1 MLWYGYIYYTIF
13 NLVLIVT
20 TLYALRM
27 FLLMSISRANT
38 ILILNKSF
46 LYYTNFILLI
56 ALLVINQSMN
66 YYQDLILITDISC
79 CCCISYIGLFTY
91 DSVVPYTSLSVNLSA
106 VYYYPFVYVFL
117 LVTVLSIIF
126 CLSYNSD
133 ELISFM
139 FYCKIILISGYTIF
153 FTDSI
158 VLFFMAYEMLLIP
171 SFFIL
176 YKFAKTRRCVEAAYL
191 MFFWTQ
197 FGALFLIF
205 GFIYLF
211 IVSDSS
217 LFSVISNTGF
227 TTFEVNFIFIC
238 CLMGFGVKLPIW
250 PFYGW
255 LPKAHV
261 EASTNFSIFLSGVL
275 VKFAFFGLMK
285 CLISVQLEP
294 TFIYVYPFLVV
305 GMVDAVFK
313 LFYQVDLK
321 KLVAYST
328 VVEMHWLTM
337 CIVSGQSNLILA
349 NFCMLI
355 SHALLS
361 TNSFLL
367 VDAVARRF
375 KTRMITEVSGINF
388 LCPKLF
394 IAILINSL
402 IFLGF
407 PGSIF
412 FVSEFLFF
420 SFFFDLFPVMCI
432 FLVLLLYLIAP
443 TFFFRS
449 WVNAMFGKSI
459 WLLRTAPLDLS
470 SRESVLFYGIPYL
483 MYWLGASW
491 QSFIV

>member
-1 MLWYGYIYYTIF
+1 MLWYGYVYYIIF
-13 NLVLIVT
+13 NFFVVMSILYTLKIFLI
-20 TLYALRM
+20 
-27 FLLMSISRANT
+27 MSISRTNT

-46 LYYTNFILLI
+46 LYYTNFILLVG
-56 ALLVINQSMN
+56 LLVLNQSIN
-66 YYQDLILITDISC
+66 YYQDIVLVTGAGQGLDLN
-79 CCCISYIGLFTY
+79 YIGFFSY
-91 DSVVPYTSLSVNLSA
+91 DSYVPYTSLNINLSM
-106 VYYYPFVYVFL
+106 VYYYPFIYVFL
-117 LVTVLSIIF
+117 IITVLSILF

-133 ELISFM
+133 ELISFIL
-139 FYCKIILISGYTIF
+139 YCKVILMSGYTLF

-158 VLFFMAYEMLLIP
+158 ILFFMAYEMLLIP

-176 YKFAKTRRCVEAAYL
+176 YKFAKTRRCVESAYL

-205 GFIYLF
+205 GFIYIFL
-211 IVSDSS
+211 VSDSS
-217 LFSVISNTGF
+217 TFSVISNTVF
-227 TTFEVNFIFIC
+227 TSFEVNFIFLC
-238 CLMGFGVKLPIW
+238 CIIGFGVKLPLW

-294 TFIYVYPFLVV
+294 TFIYIYPFLVV

-328 VVEMHWLTM
+328 VVEMHWLTI
-337 CIVSGQSNLILA
+337 CVVSGQSNLILA

-355 SHALLS
+355 SHALIS

-367 VDAVARRF
+367 VDAISRRF
-375 KTRMITEVSGINF
+375 RTRMVTEISGINF

-394 IAILINSL
+394 LALLLNIL

-412 FVSEFLFF
+412 FISEFLFF
-420 SFFFDLFPVMCI
+420 SFLFDLFPVMCV
-432 FLVLLLYLIAP
+432 FLIVLLYLIAP
-443 TFFFRS
+443 TFFLRT
-449 WVNAMFGKSI
+449 WINTMFGKS
-459 WLLRTAPLDLS
+459 LYLTGCTPLDLS
-470 SRESVLFYGIPYL
+470 SRESIIFLGVPYL
-483 MYWLGASW
+483 MYWLGYSW
-491 QSFIV
+491 QSFVI